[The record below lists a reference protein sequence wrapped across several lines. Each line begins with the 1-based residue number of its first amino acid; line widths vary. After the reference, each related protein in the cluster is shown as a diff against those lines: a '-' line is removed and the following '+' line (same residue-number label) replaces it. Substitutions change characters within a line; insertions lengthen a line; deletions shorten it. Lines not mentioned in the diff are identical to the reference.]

1 MVRPLAG
8 TFLSPTEK
16 ARRWCGSAG
25 LGWQEKSIVARPS
38 FALVAA
44 GDLGFLKTPLC
55 PFHRAGAF
63 FRAKCLGPVMVEQYH
78 ALRFAL
84 SHPGHSAGVFVLE
97 PLTH

>member
-1 MVRPLAG
+1 
-8 TFLSPTEK
+8 
-16 ARRWCGSAG
+16 
-25 LGWQEKSIVARPS
+25 
-38 FALVAA
+38 
-44 GDLGFLKTPLC
+44 LKTPLC